1 MSNIPT
7 AEEMALKWE
16 YANMNAMGTEKQ
28 GSKELSIAAFMIEF
42 AKLHCEAQLKAIL
55 EKADTKLEKGVMDEY
70 RVVDKDSIINAYG
83 LNQIK

>member
-7 AEEMALKWE
+7 A
-16 YANMNAMGTEKQ
+16 
-28 GSKELSIAAFMIEF
+28 KEFYDKHYSDDPVVIMRDY

-70 RVVDKDSIINAYG
+70 RVVDKDSIINAYD